1 MVIFFWTPPHFWALA
16 IKYKDDY
23 AAAGIP
29 MLPVVAP
36 MRKVTQQIWFHTMCM
51 IVTSILTLISADLSL
66 WTYLVTVLLGAIF
79 AFQIRDPEKN
89 AGPIFH
95 GSITYLSIFSIVLVA
110 GVFV

>member
-1 MVIFFWTPPHFWALA
+1 
-16 IKYKDDY
+16 
-23 AAAGIP
+23 
-29 MLPVVAP
+29 
-36 MRKVTQQIWFHTMCM
+36 M